1 MYHVW
6 LMRRYFQI
14 PGTRGSTD
22 NLLRPQ
28 SGSPLGVG
36 AHDRVDG
43 GNRICDRD
51 ALTANEQLPHFPKV
65 PWLNGA
71 ALGSTAEQVA
81 QMHAASRIAV

>member
-1 MYHVW
+1 MCS

-14 PGTRGSTD
+14 PGTRRSTD
-22 NLLRPQ
+22 YLLRPQ
-28 SGSPLGVG
+28 SGSPLGV
-36 AHDRVDG
+36 DRVDG
-43 GNRICDRD
+43 GNRIWDRD
-51 ALTANEQLPHFPKV
+51 ALTANEQLPHLPKV